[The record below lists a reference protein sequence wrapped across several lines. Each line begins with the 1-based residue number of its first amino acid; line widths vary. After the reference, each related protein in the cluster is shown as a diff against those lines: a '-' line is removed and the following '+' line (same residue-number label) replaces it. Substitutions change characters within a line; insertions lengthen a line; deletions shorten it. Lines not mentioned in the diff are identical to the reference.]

1 MLYILLCALCLSQPV
16 EHSEPPAH
24 VRQYIERCE
33 RARAT
38 HLPLP
43 LPPKK
48 QDVGI
53 FEPPSATDARRGRS
67 IDVLEVVDEDNAIM
81 RAWYAPRAKP
91 KGHPTREEDPTFV
104 DLWIHG
110 IDTSALAA
118 GAPANLR
125 QVFEVTGNKSF
136 GTTCGSRSLPLL
148 EPIDIER
155 YQRRGQELTDDA
167 SQSESPR

>member
-1 MLYILLCALCLSQPV
+1 MLQILFCALCLSQPA
-16 EHSEPPAH
+16 ERGEPPAH
-24 VRQYIERCE
+24 VRRYIERCE
-33 RARAT
+33 RARAAA
-38 HLPLP
+38 LPLP

-67 IDVLEVVDEDNAIM
+67 IDVLEVVDEANAIL
-81 RAWYAPRAKP
+81 RAWYAPQARR
-91 KGHPTREEDPTFV
+91 KGDSTGEEDPTFV
-104 DLWIHG
+104 DLWIQG
-110 IDTSALAA
+110 IDTSALAV

-155 YQRRGQELTDDA
+155 FRRPGQ
-167 SQSESPR
+167 